1 MAMFDTLTAQLSRA
15 LENLRGRGR
24 ITEDN
29 VAETLREARV
39 ALLEADVALPVVKTF
54 IESVKAKALGAEV
67 LSSLTPGQAFIG
79 ILHAEL
85 VELMGGTSS
94 PWKLHAAPPA
104 VLLLAGLQGAGKT
117 TTAAKLARWLIERE
131 RKRVLLASTDVRR
144 PAAML
149 QLERLAAQV
158 HAEYFPAPGG
168 ESPQAIAHA
177 ALARARSGVFDVL
190 IVDTAGR
197 LHVDEALMAE
207 VRAIDAGIGAA
218 ERLFVVDA
226 MAGQDAVNAARAF
239 GAALDLTGIIL
250 AKADGD
256 ARGGAALSVRQV
268 TGKPIV
274 FIGMGEKTE
283 ALELFDP
290 ARMASR
296 ILGMGDVVSL
306 VEQVH
311 ARVDQAEAQR
321 LARKVVKGKGFDM
334 SDLRSQLE
342 QLQNMGG
349 VGALLDKLPGA
360 AAGRAA
366 LSAEQGDRE
375 LRRQIAIINSMTPR
389 ERRNPALIDGSRRR
403 RIAAGS
409 GMQVQ
414 DVNRLLKQFLEMQRV
429 MKSMK
434 GGRLRGLMGAL
445 KGGMPPGF
453 PDAKGAERAGHPAST
468 AEKLAQDSGVA

>member
-1 MAMFDTLTAQLSRA
+1 MFDHLTARLSRTI
-15 LENLRGRGR
+15 ENLRGRGR
-24 ITEDN
+24 ITDEN

-39 ALLEADVALPVVKTF
+39 ALLEADVALPVVKSF
-54 IESVKAKALGAEV
+54 IESVRAKALGAEV
-67 LSSLTPGQAFIG
+67 LASLTPGQAFIG
-79 ILHAEL
+79 ILHTEL
-85 VELMGGTSS
+85 VQLMGGSGT
-94 PWKLHAAPPA
+94 PWKLRAQPPV

-117 TTAAKLARWLIERE
+117 TTAAKLARWLIER
-131 RKRVLLASTDVRR
+131 VLLASTDVRR

-149 QLERLAAQV
+149 QLERLAGQV
-158 HAEYFPAPGG
+158 QAEYFAASSDQAPAL
-168 ESPQAIAHA
+168 IARA
-177 ALARARSGVFDVL
+177 ALERAKSEVFDAL

-197 LHVDEALMAE
+197 LHVDASLMAE
-207 VRAIDAGIGAA
+207 VRDIDAAVGSA

-250 AKADGD
+250 TKADGD

-274 FIGMGEKTE
+274 FIGVGEKTE
-283 ALELFDP
+283 ALEPFDP
-290 ARMASR
+290 ERMASR

-311 ARVDQAEAQR
+311 RQVDTQEAER

-334 SDLRSQLE
+334 ADLKSQLE
-342 QLQNMGG
+342 QLQKMGG
-349 VGALLDKLPGA
+349 VGALLDKLPA
-360 AAGRAA
+360 AAAQKAGA
-366 LSAEQGDRE
+366 LSADQGDRD

-389 ERRNPALIDGSRRR
+389 ERRTPAIIDGSRRR
-403 RIAAGS
+403 RIAGGS
-409 GMQVQ
+409 GVQVQ
-414 DVNRLLKQFLEMQRV
+414 DVNRLLKQFMEMQRV

-434 GGRLRGLMGAL
+434 GGKLRQLMGAF

-453 PDAKGAERAGHPAST
+453 PGG
-468 AEKLAQDSGVA
+468 G